1 MSKRDVM
8 FHPIISSIQRI
19 ALYETKARFY
29 LIGSNNTETR
39 FRVLKI
45 DRTDPKEL
53 ILVDDKVEYNK
64 QEIHQLLNMIGFG
77 NRSGRSTGLNKL
89 VSAFGIVGFIRFLEG
104 YYIILVTKRRK
115 IAAIGSHSIYKIEDT
130 ATIYIPNE
138 NNKPPHPDE
147 QRYLKMF
154 LAIDLSTNFYY
165 SYSYDITHTL
175 QMNMAPP
182 RQLAPALFPK
192 PITAAVYQSNLNGNM
207 EKQEKKCECNKKDDD
222 EDIFETWKRQ
232 VQQRAEKIGHLNQR
246 LDFGVRAVPE
256 WRFVWN
262 SHLLSAV
269 HSQLHPDW
277 ILYIVHGFIEQSNLN
292 IFGRPVYLT
301 LIARRSNRYAGTR
314 FLKRGAN
321 MHGDVANEVETE
333 QIVHDSMVSSFASGR
348 FSSFVQ
354 LRGSIPSYWS
364 QDVSKMVPKP
374 AISIDLSDP
383 FAEIPG
389 KHLNNLM
396 CRYGSPIM
404 FLNLVK
410 KREKKK
416 HESLLT
422 DVISNAIKYLNQFL
436 PPEFAI
442 QYYHLDMAR
451 MNKGADAKVL
461 DKLSA
466 IARTVVRRTGI
477 FVSSAACGGAV
488 GGAAGHQA
496 GRVQA
501 GLARV
506 NCVDCLDRTNTAQ
519 FAIGKCVLAYQLYA
533 LGLIGEP
540 VIEFDSDCARLLE
553 GLYEDHGDT
562 LALQY
567 GGSQLVHRIK
577 TYRKTAP
584 WSSHG
589 NDIMQT
595 LSRYYSNT
603 FSDAEKQNTMNLFLG
618 LFIPDPAK
626 PPIWDYQSDYYLHH
640 PESMV
645 YIPRKRSLTK
655 WWDDDVLRYLP
666 MPCNEMR
673 KLCCE
678 IIGIQGDSSSTI
690 EMVDP
695 YHDYNRPFEYT
706 VFTESFE
713 FKMCHTLRDLA
724 PTFSESFSPFVVRGR
739 AIGQSKGPTSKNPV
753 ISGRSSTTSNNSSD
767 SNTDSSTDDDLTSS
781 TPSSRLVTPS
791 PLTLVAKILEAK
803 QEEETPLFPAIKR
816 TNRVPLGEPSKRDMV
831 MYKRY
836 VNFEKR
842 SNPRYKSDIHIV
854 ITLNSAFTI
863 DSSVDV
869 IPPTVTK
876 ASKEIYHDYVQRTK
890 GHIPIS
896 TNSIALYKQYV
907 NFSL

>member
-1 MSKRDVM
+1 MSKHNLM

-29 LIGSNNTETR
+29 LIGSNNTQTR

-77 NRSGRSTGLNKL
+77 NRSGRNAGFNKL

-115 IAAIGSHSIYKIEDT
+115 IAVVGSHSIYKIEDT
-130 ATIYIPNE
+130 SMIYIPSDVS
-138 NNKPPHPDE
+138 KPQHPDE

-154 LAIDLSTNFYY
+154 LAVDLSTNFYY

-182 RQLAPALFPK
+182 RQLAPVLFPK
-192 PITAAVYQSNLNGNM
+192 PVTAAVYESLQSTGDTQ
-207 EKQEKKCECNKKDDD
+207 KQCICEMKEDD

-232 VQQRAEKIGHLNQR
+232 LQQRKEKTGQSAQKLDIGMR
-246 LDFGVRAVPE
+246 TVPE

-269 HSQLHPDW
+269 HSHLHPDW
-277 ILYIVHGFIEQSNLN
+277 ILYIVHGFVEQSNLN

-333 QIVHDSMVSSFASGR
+333 QIVHDSMVSSFKSGR

-354 LRGSIPSYWS
+354 MRGSIPSYWS

-396 CRYGSPIM
+396 RRYGSPIM
-404 FLNLVK
+404 FVNLVK

-416 HESLLT
+416 HESLLS

-436 PPEFAI
+436 PPEHAV
-442 QYYHLDMAR
+442 QYIHLDMAR
-451 MNKGADAKVL
+451 MNKGADAMVL
-461 DKLSA
+461 DKLTA
-466 IARTVVRRTGI
+466 IAKNVVRRTGM
-477 FVSSAACGGAV
+477 FLSTGACCDT

-496 GRVQA
+496 GRLQT

-519 FAIGKCVLAYQLYA
+519 FAIGKCVLAHQLHA
-533 LGLIGEP
+533 LGFIGEP
-540 VIEFDSDCARLLE
+540 VIEFDSDCVRLLE

-584 WSSHG
+584 WASHG

-603 FSDAEKQNTMNLFLG
+603 FSDAEKQNSMNLFLG
-618 LFIPDPAK
+618 LFVPDPLQ

-640 PESMV
+640 PEAMV
-645 YIPRKRSLTK
+645 YIPNYRSLTK
-655 WWDDDVLRYLP
+655 WWDDDVLRHLP
-666 MPCNEMR
+666 VARNEMR

-678 IIGIQGDSSSTI
+678 IIGVQREHSAAL
-690 EMVDP
+690 EMVDA
-695 YHDYNRPFEYT
+695 YSDQHRPFEYT
-706 VFTESFE
+706 VFAECFE

-724 PTFSESFSPFVVRGR
+724 PTFTENFSPFVVRGR
-739 AIGQSKGPTSKNPV
+739 ALGQNKGPTSKNPV

-767 SNTDSSTDDDLTSS
+767 SNSDSSTDDDLTNSF
-781 TPSSRLVTPS
+781 PSRQVTPS
-791 PLTLVAKILEAK
+791 PLTMVARLLASEV
-803 QEEETPLFPAIKR
+803 QDDTPPFPAIKR
-816 TNRVPLGEPSKRDMV
+816 ANRILLKEPSKRDMII
-831 MYKRY
+831 YKRY

-842 SNPRYKSDIHIV
+842 SNPKYKSDIHV
-854 ITLNSAFTI
+854 VMTVSSAFTI
-863 DSSVDV
+863 DSSVDM
-869 IPPTVTK
+869 IPPTVSR
-876 ASKEIYHDYVQRTK
+876 ASKQVYQDYVRRTT
-890 GHIPIS
+890 GHTTLSPS
-896 TNSIALYKQYV
+896 SLAAYKKYV
-907 NFSL
+907 NFALN

>member
-1 MSKRDVM
+1 MSKESVM

-29 LIGSNNTETR
+29 LIGSNNTQTR

-45 DRTDPKEL
+45 DRTDAREL

-77 NRSGRSTGLNKL
+77 NRGSRTSGFNKI

-115 IAAIGSHSIYKIEDT
+115 IAVIGYHSIYKIEDT
-130 ATIYIPNE
+130 ATIYIPSDGS
-138 NNKPPHPDE
+138 KPQNPDE

-154 LAIDLSTNFYY
+154 QAVDLSTNFYY

-182 RQLAPALFPK
+182 RQLAPVLFPK
-192 PITAAVYQSNLNGNM
+192 PVTAAVYQTKSTSDIENEELQCICQQM
-207 EKQEKKCECNKKDDD
+207 DDN
-222 EDIFETWKRQ
+222 EDIFETWKKQ
-232 VQQRAEKIGHLNQR
+232 LEKRPERPGLSSQK
-246 LDFGVRAVPE
+246 LDIGVRSVPE
-256 WRFVWN
+256 WRYVWN

-269 HSQLHPDW
+269 HSHLHPDW

-333 QIVHDSMVSSFASGR
+333 QIVHDSMVSSFKSGR
-348 FSSFVQ
+348 FSAFVQ
-354 LRGSIPSYWS
+354 MRGSIPSYWS

-396 CRYGSPIM
+396 RRYGSPIM
-404 FLNLVK
+404 FVNLVK

-436 PPEFAI
+436 SPEHAI
-442 QYYHLDMAR
+442 QYIHLDMAR

-461 DKLSA
+461 DKLTA
-466 IARTVVRRTGI
+466 IAGSVVRRTGL
-477 FVSSAACGGAV
+477 FLSCNASSESGSGGAD
-488 GGAAGHQA
+488 GHQT
-496 GRVQA
+496 GRLQT

-519 FAIGKCVLAYQLYA
+519 FAIGKCVLAHQLYA

-540 VIEFDSDCARLLE
+540 VIEFDSDCVRLLE

-584 WSSHG
+584 WASHG

-603 FSDAEKQNTMNLFLG
+603 FSDAEKQNSMNLFLG
-618 LFIPDPAK
+618 LFIPELQK
-626 PPIWDYQSDYYLHH
+626 PQIWEFPNDHYLHH
-640 PESMV
+640 PEAMV
-645 YIPRKRSLTK
+645 FIPRNKSLTK
-655 WWDDDVLRYLP
+655 WWDDDVVHHLP
-666 MPCNEMR
+666 VACNEMR

-678 IIGIQGDSSSTI
+678 IIGVQGDSSL
-690 EMVDP
+690 EMIDP

-706 VFTESFE
+706 VLSECFE
-713 FKMCHTLRDLA
+713 FKMFHTLRDLA
-724 PTFSESFSPFVVRGR
+724 PSLSENYSPFVVRGR
-739 AIGQSKGPTSKNPV
+739 VGQNKGPTSKNP
-753 ISGRSSTTSNNSSD
+753 IINGRSSTTSNNSSD
-767 SNTDSSTDDDLTSS
+767 SNSDSSSDDEVTST
-781 TPSSRLVTPS
+781 TPSRQVTPS
-791 PLTLVAKILEAK
+791 PLALLSKVLAEAD
-803 QEEETPLFPAIKR
+803 EPEETPMFPAIKR
-816 TNRVPLGEPSKRDMV
+816 SNRILLNEPGKRDML

-836 VNFEKR
+836 VNFERR
-842 SNPRYKSDIHIV
+842 SNPKYKSEIHV
-854 ITLNSAFTI
+854 IMTVSSAFTI

-869 IPPTVTK
+869 IPPTVSK
-876 ASKEIYHDYVQRTK
+876 ASKEVYQDYVKRSL
-890 GHIPIS
+890 GHITVPQAS
-896 TNSIALYKQYV
+896 LAEYKKYI

>member
-1 MSKRDVM
+1 MSKHNLM

-77 NRSGRSTGLNKL
+77 NRSGRNAGFNKL

-115 IAAIGSHSIYKIEDT
+115 IAVIGSHSIYKIEDT
-130 ATIYIPNE
+130 SIIYIPSDVS
-138 NNKPPHPDE
+138 KPQHPDE

-154 LAIDLSTNFYY
+154 QAVDLSTNFYY

-182 RQLAPALFPK
+182 RQLAPVLFPK
-192 PITAAVYQSNLNGNM
+192 PVTAAVYESLRSGDNTQ
-207 EKQEKKCECNKKDDD
+207 KQCICERNDDD
-222 EDIFETWKRQ
+222 EDIFETWKKQ
-232 VQQRAEKIGHLNQR
+232 LQQREEKTGQPSQKLDIGMR
-246 LDFGVRAVPE
+246 TVPE

-269 HSQLHPDW
+269 HSHLHPDW
-277 ILYIVHGFIEQSNLN
+277 ILYIVHGFIVQSNLN

-333 QIVHDSMVSSFASGR
+333 QIVHDSMLSSFKSGR
-348 FSSFVQ
+348 FSAFVQ
-354 LRGSIPSYWS
+354 MRGSIPSYWS

-396 CRYGSPIM
+396 RRYGSPIM
-404 FLNLVK
+404 FVNLVK

-416 HESLLT
+416 HESLLS

-436 PPEFAI
+436 PPEHAV
-442 QYYHLDMAR
+442 QYIHLDMAR
-451 MNKGADAKVL
+451 MNKGADGMVL
-461 DKLSA
+461 DKLTA
-466 IARTVVRRTGI
+466 IAGNVVRRTGM
-477 FVSSAACGGAV
+477 FLSQGACCETGGAP
-488 GGAAGHQA
+488 GHQA
-496 GRVQA
+496 GRLQT

-519 FAIGKCVLAYQLYA
+519 FAIGKCVLAHQLHA
-533 LGLIGEP
+533 LGFIGEP
-540 VIEFDSDCARLLE
+540 VIEFDSDCVRLLE

-584 WSSHG
+584 WASHG

-603 FSDAEKQNTMNLFLG
+603 FSDAEKQNSMNLFLG
-618 LFIPDPAK
+618 LFVPDPQQ
-626 PPIWDYQSDYYLHH
+626 PPIWDYPSDYYLHH
-640 PESMV
+640 PEAMV
-645 YIPRKRSLTK
+645 YIPNHRSLTK
-655 WWDDDVLRYLP
+655 WWDDDVVRYLP
-666 MPCNEMR
+666 VPCNEMR

-678 IIGIQGDSSSTI
+678 IIGVQRDHGRAL

-695 YHDYNRPFEYT
+695 YHDHHRPFEYT
-706 VFTESFE
+706 VFTDCFE
-713 FKMCHTLRDLA
+713 IKMCHTLRDLA
-724 PTFSESFSPFVVRGR
+724 PTLSGNFSPFVVRGR
-739 AIGQSKGPTSKNPV
+739 ALGQNKGPTSKNPV

-767 SNTDSSTDDDLTSS
+767 SNSDSSSDDDLASP
-781 TPSSRLVTPS
+781 TPSRQLTPS
-791 PLTLVAKILEAK
+791 PLAVAARLLATEPH
-803 QEEETPLFPAIKR
+803 EDDLPFPAIKR
-816 TNRVPLGEPSKRDMV
+816 ANRVLLNEPSKRDMII
-831 MYKRY
+831 YKRY

-842 SNPRYKSDIHIV
+842 SNPKYKSDIHV
-854 ITLNSAFTI
+854 VMTVNSAFTI

-869 IPPTVTK
+869 IPPTVPR
-876 ASKEIYHDYVQRTK
+876 AARDVYRAYVQRSEGRTTVT
-890 GHIPIS
+890 PD
-896 TNSIALYKQYV
+896 TVACYKKYV
-907 NFSL
+907 NFAL

>member
-1 MSKRDVM
+1 MSKRNIV

-29 LIGSNNTETR
+29 LIGSNNTQTR

-77 NRSGRSTGLNKL
+77 NRSSRSPGFNKL
-89 VSAFGIVGFIRFLEG
+89 VSAFGIV
-104 YYIILVTKRRK
+104 
-115 IAAIGSHSIYKIEDT
+115 
-130 ATIYIPNE
+130 
-138 NNKPPHPDE
+138 
-147 QRYLKMF
+147 
-154 LAIDLSTNFYY
+154 
-165 SYSYDITHTL
+165 
-175 QMNMAPP
+175 
-182 RQLAPALFPK
+182 
-192 PITAAVYQSNLNGNM
+192 AAVYHSNLNSENSEEGTCICQNTDD
-207 EKQEKKCECNKKDDD
+207 DDD
-222 EDIFETWKRQ
+222 EDIFETWKQ
-232 VQQRAEKIGHLNQR
+232 QLQQRQEKTGEQSPKLE
-246 LDFGVRAVPE
+246 FGIRTVPE

-269 HSQLHPDW
+269 HSYLHPDW

-292 IFGRPVYLT
+292 IFGRPIYLT

-321 MHGDVANEVETE
+321 LHGDVANEVETE
-333 QIVHDSMVSSFASGR
+333 QIVHDSMLSSFAAGR

-354 LRGSIPSYWS
+354 MRGSIPSYWS
-364 QDVSKMVPKP
+364 QDISKMVPKP
-374 AISIDLSDP
+374 AISIDLGDP
-383 FAEIPG
+383 YAEIPA
-389 KHLNNLM
+389 KHFNNLM
-396 CRYGSPIM
+396 RRYGSPIM
-404 FLNLVK
+404 ILNLVK

-422 DVISNAIKYLNQFL
+422 DAISNAVKYLNQFL
-436 PPEFAI
+436 SPEHAI
-442 QYYHLDMAR
+442 QYFHLDMAR

-477 FVSSAACGGAV
+477 FLSSKGYDEEAGV
-488 GGAAGHQA
+488 PGHQG
-496 GRVQA
+496 GRLQT
-501 GLARV
+501 GLVRV

-519 FAIGKCVLAYQLYA
+519 FAIGKCVLAHQLYA

-540 VIEFDSDCARLLE
+540 VIEFDSDCVRLLE

-618 LFIPDPAK
+618 LFVPDAGRPAL
-626 PPIWDYQSDYYLHH
+626 WDYPTDYYLHH
-640 PESMV
+640 PEAMV
-645 YIPRKRSLTK
+645 YIPNRRSLTK
-655 WWDDDVLRYLP
+655 WWDDEVVKHLP
-666 MPCNEMR
+666 LPCNEMR

-678 IIGIQGDSSSTI
+678 IIGTQGDGAL
-690 EMVDP
+690 EMLDP
-695 YHDYNRPFEYT
+695 YQEYNRPFEYT
-706 VFTESFE
+706 VFTDCFE
-713 FKMCHTLRDLA
+713 FKMFHTLRDLA

-739 AIGQSKGPTSKNPV
+739 SVGQGKGPASKNPV

-767 SNTDSSTDDDLTSS
+767 SNSDSSSDDDLTSS
-781 TPSSRLVTPS
+781 APSSRLLVPS
-791 PLTLVAKILEAK
+791 PLALVAKALSK
-803 QEEETPLFPAIKR
+803 EETEEPAMFPAIKR
-816 TNRVPLGEPSKRDMV
+816 HNRILLKEPSKRDMIV
-831 MYKRY
+831 YKRY
-836 VNFEKR
+836 VNFERR
-842 SNPRYKSDIHIV
+842 SNPHYDPDIHIV
-854 ITLNSAFTI
+854 MTVSSAFTI
-863 DSSVDV
+863 DSTVDV
-869 IPPTVTK
+869 IPPTVTR
-876 ASKEIYHDYVQRTK
+876 ASKEIYHNYVQR
-890 GHIPIS
+890 
-896 TNSIALYKQYV
+896 NSGRVTVPAASLALYKKYV
-907 NFSL
+907 NFSTK

>member
-1 MSKRDVM
+1 MSQDKVL

-19 ALYETKARFY
+19 ALYETKTRFY

-45 DRTDPKEL
+45 DRTDSKEL

-77 NRSGRSTGLNKL
+77 NRSGRSSGFNKL
-89 VSAFGIVGFIRFLEG
+89 VSAFGIVGFVKFLEG
-104 YYIILVTKRRK
+104 YYIILVTKRTK
-115 IAAIGSHSIYKIEDT
+115 IAVIGSHSIYKIEDT
-130 ATIYIPNE
+130 AMIYIPKE
-138 NNKPPHPDE
+138 NNKPQHPDE
-147 QRYLKMF
+147 QRYVKMF

-165 SYSYDITHTL
+165 SYSYDVTHTL

-182 RQLAPALFPK
+182 RKLAPALFPK
-192 PITAAVYQSNLNGNM
+192 PVTAAILKSSDYD
-207 EKQEKKCECNKKDDD
+207 ECICQNDDD
-222 EDIFETWKRQ
+222 DNEDIFEIWKKQ
-232 VQQRAEKIGHLNQR
+232 IEQRRSNPNYQSSKLE
-246 LDFGVRAVPE
+246 FGIRTVPE

-277 ILYIVHGFIEQSNLN
+277 ILYIIHGFIEQSNLN

-321 MHGDVANEVETE
+321 VQGDVANEVETE
-333 QIVHDSMVSSFASGR
+333 QIVHDATLSSFTNGR

-354 LRGSIPSYWS
+354 LRGSIPSFWS
-364 QDVSKMVPKP
+364 QDISKMVPKP
-374 AISIDLSDP
+374 AIMIDRADP
-383 FAEIPG
+383 YAEIPA
-389 KHLNNLM
+389 KHFNNLM
-396 CRYGSPIM
+396 RRYGSPIM
-404 FLNLVK
+404 ILNLVK

-422 DVISNAIKYLNQFL
+422 DIISNAVKYLNQFL
-436 PPEFAI
+436 PPQHAI
-442 QYYHLDMAR
+442 QYFHLDMAR

-466 IARTVVRRTGI
+466 IAQTVVRRTGI
-477 FVSSAACGGAV
+477 FLSCKSAGERMGAP
-488 GGAAGHQA
+488 GHQ
-496 GRVQA
+496 GGWTQTGVV
-501 GLARV
+501 RV

-519 FAIGKCVLAYQLYA
+519 FAIGKCVLAHQLYA
-533 LGLIGEP
+533 LGLIGAP
-540 VIEFDSDCARLLE
+540 VVEFESDCARLLE

-618 LFIPDPAK
+618 LFVPTPGRPALWEY
-626 PPIWDYQSDYYLHH
+626 PTDYYLHH
-640 PESMV
+640 PETVV
-645 YIPRKRSLTK
+645 YIPNRRSLTK
-655 WWDDDVLRYLP
+655 WWDGDVSRHLP
-666 MPCNEMR
+666 RPTNEMR

-678 IIGIQGDSSSTI
+678 IIGMADGARD
-690 EMVDP
+690 MLDP
-695 YHDYNRPFEYT
+695 YHEYHRPFEYT
-706 VFTESFE
+706 VLFESFE
-713 FKMCHTLRDLA
+713 MKMCNSLRDLA
-724 PTFSESFSPFVVRGR
+724 PAGASASPFVVRGAR
-739 AIGQSKGPTSKNPV
+739 GRPASANPV
-753 ISGRSSTTSNNSSD
+753 ISGRSSTISNNSSD
-767 SNTDSSTDDDLTSS
+767 SSSDSSSDDDLTTSA
-781 TPSSRLVTPS
+781 PSARPPS
-791 PLTLVAKILEAK
+791 P
-803 QEEETPLFPAIKR
+803 PLPEPELAFPAIKR
-816 TNRVPLGEPSKRDMV
+816 HNQVEVSEPGKRDMLI
-831 MYKRY
+831 YKRY
-836 VNFEKR
+836 VNFERR
-842 SNPRYKSDIHIV
+842 SNPHYKPDLHIV
-854 ITLNSAFTI
+854 MTVSSAFTI

-876 ASKEIYHDYVQRTK
+876 TSKEIYQNYVQKKTGK
-890 GHIPIS
+890 ITVPTTS
-896 TNSIALYKQYV
+896 LALYNKYV
-907 NFSL
+907 NMQCK

>member
-1 MSKRDVM
+1 MSKQSVM

-29 LIGSNNTETR
+29 LIGSNNTQTR

-77 NRSGRSTGLNKL
+77 NRMGRNSGLNKL

-104 YYIILVTKRRK
+104 FYIILVTKRRK

-130 ATIYIPNE
+130 ATIYIPSE
-138 NNKPPHPDE
+138 INKPPYPDE

-182 RQLAPALFPK
+182 RKLAPALFPK
-192 PITAAVYQSNLNGNM
+192 PVTAAVYHSNLNLKDGHNVC
-207 EKQEKKCECNKKDDD
+207 KCQEENDD
-222 EDIFETWKRQ
+222 EDIYETWKRQ
-232 VQQRAEKIGHLNQR
+232 LQERQQKTGSKCQR
-246 LDFGVRAVPE
+246 LDFGVRTVPE

-262 SHLLSAV
+262 SHLLSPV
-269 HSQLHPDW
+269 HSHLHPDW

-333 QIVHDSMVSSFASGR
+333 QIVHDSMVSSFAAGR

-354 LRGSIPSYWS
+354 IRGSIPSYWS

-383 FAEIPG
+383 YAEIPG

-396 CRYGSPIM
+396 QRYGAPIM

-410 KREKKK
+410 KREKKR

-422 DVISNAIKYLNQFL
+422 DVISSSIKYLNQFL
-436 PPEFAI
+436 PPEHAV

-461 DKLSA
+461 DKLTN
-466 IARTVVRRTGI
+466 IARAVIRKTGI
-477 FVSSAACGGAV
+477 FLNSSCYGVENGV
-488 GGAAGHQA
+488 RGHQD
-496 GRVQA
+496 GHLQTGIV
-501 GLARV
+501 RV

-519 FAIGKCVLAYQLYA
+519 FAIGKCVLAYQLYY

-540 VIEFDSDCARLLE
+540 EIEFDSDCARLLE

-603 FSDAEKQNTMNLFLG
+603 FSDSEKQNTMNLFLG
-618 LFIPDPAK
+618 LFIPDPCRS
-626 PPIWDYQSDYYLHH
+626 PIWEYPSDYYLHH
-640 PESMV
+640 PEAIV
-645 YIPRKRSLTK
+645 YIPRNRSLTK
-655 WWDDDVLRYLP
+655 WWDTEVLRYLP
-666 MPCNEMR
+666 LPTNEIR

-678 IIGIQGDSSSTI
+678 IIGIQGEGSNTI

-706 VFTESFE
+706 IFSECFE

-724 PTFSESFSPFVVRGR
+724 PTFSENFSPFVVRGR
-739 AIGQSKGPTSKNPV
+739 VSGQSKGPASKNPV
-753 ISGRSSTTSNNSSD
+753 ISGRSSTISNNSSD
-767 SNTDSSTDDDLTSS
+767 SNSDSSTDEDLTNS
-781 TPSSRLVTPS
+781 TPNSRMAHSS
-791 PLTLVAKILEAK
+791 PLNTVIKILESK
-803 QEEETPLFPAIKR
+803 EEPEKISFPAIKHE
-816 TNRVPLGEPSKRDMV
+816 NRIILNEPGKRDMLI
-831 MYKRY
+831 YKRY
-836 VNFEKR
+836 MNFERR
-842 SNPRYKSDIHIV
+842 SNPRYESDIHV
-854 ITLNSAFTI
+854 VLTVNSAFTI

-869 IPPTVTK
+869 IPPTVSKT
-876 ASKEIYHDYVQRTK
+876 SKELYHNYVQRRS
-890 GHIPIS
+890 GCLSVNPVS
-896 TNSIALYKQYV
+896 NSIYKKYV

>member
-1 MSKRDVM
+1 MSKTNVV

-29 LIGSNNTETR
+29 LIGSNNTQTR

-45 DRTDPKEL
+45 DRTDPRKL
-53 ILVDDKVEYNK
+53 DLVDDKVEYNK
-64 QEIHQLLNMIGFG
+64 QEIHQLLSMIGFG
-77 NRSGRSTGLNKL
+77 NRGSRSVGFNKL

-115 IAAIGSHSIYKIEDT
+115 IAVIGPHSIYKIEDT
-130 ATIYIPNE
+130 AMIYIPNDTS
-138 NNKPPHPDE
+138 KPQHADE
-147 QRYLKMF
+147 QRYVKMF

-165 SYSYDITHTL
+165 SYSYDVTHTL
-175 QMNMAPP
+175 QMNIAPP
-182 RQLAPALFPK
+182 RKLAPALFPE
-192 PITAAVYQSNLNGNM
+192 PVTAAVYQSNIRSKSNK
-207 EKQEKKCECNKKDDD
+207 ECKCNVKEDD
-222 EDIFETWKRQ
+222 EDIFETWKDQ
-232 VQQRAEKIGHLNQR
+232 LQQREAKIGQTSSKLE
-246 LDFGVRAVPE
+246 FGVRTVPE

-262 SHLLSAV
+262 SHLLSVV

-277 ILYIVHGFIEQSNLN
+277 ILYIIHGFIEQSNLN
-292 IFGRPVYLT
+292 IFGRPIYLT

-333 QIVHDSMVSSFASGR
+333 QIVHDSMISSFSKGR

-354 LRGSIPSYWS
+354 MRGSIPCFWS

-374 AISIDLSDP
+374 AISIDRSDP
-383 FAEIPG
+383 YAQIPA
-389 KHLNNLM
+389 KHFNNLM
-396 CRYGSPIM
+396 QRYGSPIM
-404 FLNLVK
+404 ILNLVK
-410 KREKKK
+410 KHEKRK

-422 DVISNAIKYLNQFL
+422 QVISSAVKYLNQFL
-436 PPEFAI
+436 PPEHAI
-442 QYYHLDMAR
+442 QYFHLDMAR
-451 MNKGADAKVL
+451 INKGADAKVL

-477 FVSSAACGGAV
+477 FLSRSGYSEELGVE
-488 GGAAGHQA
+488 GHQG
-496 GRVQA
+496 GRLQT
-501 GLARV
+501 GLVRV

-519 FAIGKCVLAYQLYA
+519 FAIGKCVLAQQLHA
-533 LGLIGEP
+533 LGLIAEP

-618 LFIPDPAK
+618 LFLPDPNRAA
-626 PPIWDYQSDYYLHH
+626 IWEYPTDYYLHH
-640 PESMV
+640 PETMV
-645 YIPRKRSLTK
+645 YIPNNRSLTK
-655 WWDDDVLRYLP
+655 WWDDDVIRYLP
-666 MPCNEMR
+666 RPSNEMR

-678 IIGIQGDSSSTI
+678 IIGMQGDTALEI
-690 EMVDP
+690 VDP
-695 YHDYNRPFEYT
+695 YQEYNRPFEYT
-706 VFTESFE
+706 VFMECFE
-713 FKMCHTLRDLA
+713 FKMLHTLRDLT
-724 PTFSESFSPFVVRGR
+724 PSFTDNISPFVVRGR
-739 AIGQSKGPTSKNPV
+739 APGHVVKGPSSKNPV
-753 ISGRSSTTSNNSSD
+753 ISGRSSTASNNSSD
-767 SNTDSSTDDDLTSS
+767 SNGDSSSDDDLTSS
-781 TPSSRLVTPS
+781 TMSARIPPSSVP
-791 PLTLVAKILEAK
+791 PVKF
-803 QEEETPLFPAIKR
+803 EELY
-816 TNRVPLGEPSKRDMV
+816 EPHFTFVKKTTKPFVNEPTKRDML

-842 SNPRYKSDIHIV
+842 SNPRFKPDIPIV
-854 ITLNSAFTI
+854 LTCSSAFTI
-863 DSSVDV
+863 DSSVDM
-869 IPPTVTK
+869 IPPTITK
-876 ASKEIYHDYVQRTK
+876 TSKEIYQEYVNRGTGK
-890 GHIPIS
+890 LTVPHE
-896 TNSIALYKQYV
+896 SIQMYKNYV

>member
-1 MSKRDVM
+1 MSKRSVM

-29 LIGSNNTETR
+29 LIGSNNTQTR

-45 DRTDPKEL
+45 DRTEPREL

-77 NRSGRSTGLNKL
+77 NRTGRMGGFNKL

-115 IAAIGSHSIYKIEDT
+115 IAMIGAHSIYKIEDT
-130 ATIYIPNE
+130 ATIYIPSE
-138 NNKPPHPDE
+138 NTKPQHPDE

-154 LAIDLSTNFYY
+154 QAIDLSTNFYY
-165 SYSYDITHTL
+165 SYSYDVTHTL

-182 RQLAPALFPK
+182 RQLAPVLFPK
-192 PITAAVYQSNLNGNM
+192 PDTAVVYGSQSS
-207 EKQEKKCECNKKDDD
+207 ESEEVKCTCNVDNDD
-222 EDIFETWKRQ
+222 EDIFETWKSQ
-232 VQQRAEKIGHLNQR
+232 IQQRQEKTGCTNATLQ
-246 LDFGVRAVPE
+246 FGVRAVPE

-269 HSQLHPDW
+269 HNHLHPDW
-277 ILYIVHGFIEQSNLN
+277 ILYIIHGFIEQSNLN
-292 IFGRPVYLT
+292 IFGRPIYLT

-333 QIVHDSMVSSFASGR
+333 QIVHDSMVSSFTAGS

-354 LRGSIPSYWS
+354 MRGSIPSYWS

-374 AISIDLSDP
+374 AISIDLGDP
-383 FAEIPG
+383 YAEIPG
-389 KHLNNLM
+389 KHLNNLLR
-396 CRYGSPIM
+396 RYGSPIM

-410 KREKKK
+410 KREKRR

-436 PPEFAI
+436 PPEHAI
-442 QYYHLDMAR
+442 QYIHIDMAR

-461 DKLSA
+461 DKLSTIAHAA
-466 IARTVVRRTGI
+466 IRRTGF
-477 FVSSAACGGAV
+477 FVSRAGAGAGAGGA
-488 GGAAGHQA
+488 GGAAGHQG
-496 GRVQA
+496 GRLQG
-501 GLARV
+501 GLLRV

-519 FAIGKCVLAYQLYA
+519 FAVGKCVLAHQLHA
-533 LGLIGEP
+533 LGLISEP
-540 VIEFDSDCARLLE
+540 VIEFDSDCVRLLE

-603 FSDAEKQNTMNLFLG
+603 FSDAEKQSTINLFLG
-618 LFIPDPAK
+618 LFVPDAALAER
-626 PPIWDYQSDYYLHH
+626 SDRALHH
-640 PESMV
+640 PEAAV
-645 YIPRKRSLTK
+645 YIPRKTSLTK
-655 WWDDDVLRYLP
+655 WWDDEVLRYLP
-666 MPCNEMR
+666 VPCNEMR

-678 IIGIQGDSSSTI
+678 IIGMQGDSARAL
-690 EMVDP
+690 EMLDT
-695 YHDYNRPFEYT
+695 YHDYYRPFEYT
-706 VFTESFE
+706 VFSECFE
-713 FKMCHTLRDLA
+713 FKMCHTRELA
-724 PTFSESFSPFVVRGR
+724 PPLSGASPFVVRGR
-739 AIGQSKGPTSKNPV
+739 TRAPRPALAGAATAAYCDSESD
-753 ISGRSSTTSNNSSD
+753 SSSSTEE
-767 SNTDSSTDDDLTSS
+767 DLSL
-781 TPSSRLVTPS
+781 SSRAEPRAPVTHPH
-791 PLTLVAKILEAK
+791 PPRADTDTHNTLMLAD
-803 QEEETPLFPAIKR
+803 PP
-816 TNRVPLGEPSKRDMV
+816 KRDMTI
-831 MYKRY
+831 YKRY
-836 VNFEKR
+836 VNFERR
-842 SNPRYKSDIHIV
+842 SNPKYESDIHV
-854 ITLNSAFTI
+854 VLTVSSAFTI

-869 IPPTVTK
+869 IPPTVNK
-876 ASKEIYHDYVQRTK
+876 VAKEIYQDYVKRGQGYVATPTDSL
-890 GHIPIS
+890 H
-896 TNSIALYKQYV
+896 LYAKYC
-907 NFSL
+907 NLAF

>member
-1 MSKRDVM
+1 MSKESLM

-45 DRTDPKEL
+45 DRTDPRDL
-53 ILVDDKVEYNK
+53 TLVDDKVEYNK

-77 NRSGRSTGLNKL
+77 NRTGRSAGLNKL

-147 QRYLKMF
+147 HRYLKMF

-192 PITAAVYQSNLNGNM
+192 PITAAVYQSNLNTDKAG
-207 EKQEKKCECNKKDDD
+207 EVGCECRKKEDD
-222 EDIFETWKRQ
+222 EDIFETWKKQIRQ
-232 VQQRAEKIGHLNQR
+232 RQEKTGGKSPKLE
-246 LDFGVRAVPE
+246 FGVRSVPE

-262 SHLLSAV
+262 SHLLSPV
-269 HSQLHPDW
+269 HSHLHPDW

-292 IFGRPVYLT
+292 IFGRAVYLT

-333 QIVHDSMVSSFASGR
+333 QIVHDSMVSSFAAGR

-354 LRGSIPSYWS
+354 MRGSIPSYWS
-364 QDVSKMVPKP
+364 QDISKMVPKP
-374 AISIDLSDP
+374 AISIDLGDP

-396 CRYGSPIM
+396 RRYGSPIM

-422 DVISNAIKYLNQFL
+422 DVISNSIKYLNQFL
-436 PPEFAI
+436 PPEHAI

-451 MNKGADAKVL
+451 VNKGSEAKVL

-466 IARTVVRRTGI
+466 IARTVVRKTGI
-477 FVSSAACGGAV
+477 FLSLNGYGEEIGVE
-488 GGAAGHQA
+488 GHQS
-496 GRVQA
+496 GRLQT
-501 GLARV
+501 GLVRV

-533 LGLIGEP
+533 LGLIGTP

-553 GLYEDHGDT
+553 ALYEDHGDT

-618 LFIPDPAK
+618 LFIPDPTK
-626 PPIWDYQSDYYLHH
+626 HPIWEFPTDHYLHH
-640 PESMV
+640 PEASV
-645 YIPRKRSLTK
+645 YIPRTRSLTK
-655 WWDDDVLRYLP
+655 WWDDDVVRHLP
-666 MPCNEMR
+666 LPCNEMR

-678 IIGIQGDSSSTI
+678 IIGIQGDGNSTV
-690 EMVDP
+690 EMVDA

-706 VFTESFE
+706 VFMESFE
-713 FKMCHTLRDLA
+713 FKMIHTLRDLA
-724 PTFSESFSPFVVRGR
+724 PTFTESFSPFVVRGR

-753 ISGRSSTTSNNSSD
+753 ISGRSSTVSNNSSD
-767 SNTDSSTDDDLTSS
+767 SNSDSSTDDDLTSS
-781 TPSSRLVTPS
+781 TPSSRLTVTS
-791 PLTLVAKILEAK
+791 PLDAVAKLLETK
-803 QEEETPLFPAIKR
+803 ELEETPMFPAVKR
-816 TNRVPLGEPSKRDMV
+816 INRIPLKEPSKRDM
-831 MYKRY
+831 MM
-836 VNFEKR
+836 
-842 SNPRYKSDIHIV
+842 
-854 ITLNSAFTI
+854 
-863 DSSVDV
+863 
-869 IPPTVTK
+869 
-876 ASKEIYHDYVQRTK
+876 
-890 GHIPIS
+890 
-896 TNSIALYKQYV
+896 
-907 NFSL
+907 

>member
-1 MSKRDVM
+1 MSKRSVI

-29 LIGSNNTETR
+29 LIGSNNTQTR

-45 DRTDPKEL
+45 DRTEPREL

-77 NRSGRSTGLNKL
+77 NRSGRTGGFNKL

-115 IAAIGSHSIYKIEDT
+115 IAMIGSHSIYKIEDT
-130 ATIYIPNE
+130 ATIYIPSE
-138 NNKPPHPDE
+138 NTKPQHPDE

-154 LAIDLSTNFYY
+154 QAIDLSTNFYY

-175 QMNMAPP
+175 QMNIAPP
-182 RQLAPALFPK
+182 RQLAPVLFPK
-192 PITAAVYQSNLNGNM
+192 PDTAVVYGSNSSQSEE
-207 EKQEKKCECNKKDDD
+207 EKCTCSSSIDDE
-222 EDIFETWKRQ
+222 EDIFETWKSQ
-232 VQQRAEKIGHLNQR
+232 IQQRQEKSGEHSTLQ
-246 LDFGVRAVPE
+246 FGVRTVPE

-262 SHLLSAV
+262 SHLLSTV
-269 HSQLHPDW
+269 HSHLHPDW
-277 ILYIVHGFIEQSNLN
+277 ILYIIHGFVEQSNLN
-292 IFGRPVYLT
+292 IFGRPIYLT

-333 QIVHDSMVSSFASGR
+333 QIVHDSMVSSFTAGR

-354 LRGSIPSYWS
+354 MRGSIPSYWS

-389 KHLNNLM
+389 KHLNNLLR
-396 CRYGSPIM
+396 RYGSPIM

-410 KREKKK
+410 KREKRK

-422 DVISNAIKYLNQFL
+422 DVISNSIKYLNQFL
-436 PPEFAI
+436 PPEHVI
-442 QYYHLDMAR
+442 QYIHIDMAR

-461 DKLSA
+461 DKLST
-466 IARTVVRRTGI
+466 IAHTSVQRTG
-477 FVSSAACGGAV
+477 FFLSCAGYDDV
-488 GGAAGHQA
+488 GSGPGHQTGHRAGHQA
-496 GRVQA
+496 GRLQT
-501 GLARV
+501 GLVRV

-519 FAIGKCVLAYQLYA
+519 FAIGKCVLAHQLHA
-533 LGLIGEP
+533 LGLIEEP
-540 VIEFDSDCARLLE
+540 LVEFESDCVRLLE

-618 LFIPDPAK
+618 LFVPDPGK
-626 PPIWDYQSDYYLHH
+626 PAIWDYPSDYYLHH
-640 PESMV
+640 PEAFV
-645 YIPRKRSLTK
+645 YIPRKNSLTK
-655 WWDDDVLRYLP
+655 WWDDEVLRYLP
-666 MPCNEMR
+666 VPCNEMR

-678 IIGIQGDSSSTI
+678 VIGMQGDSSRAL
-690 EMVDP
+690 EMVDT
-695 YHDYNRPFEYT
+695 YHDYHRPFEYT
-706 VFTESFE
+706 VFAECFE
-713 FKMCHTLRDLA
+713 FKMCHTRELA
-724 PTFSESFSPFVVRGR
+724 PVFSQSCSPFMVRAR
-739 AIGQSKGPTSKNPV
+739 APATRAPAAAS
-753 ISGRSSTTSNNSSD
+753 NSSD
-767 SNTDSSTDDDLTSS
+767 SNSDSSSDEDLTSMS
-781 TPSSRLVTPS
+781 GRAGPPS
-791 PLTLVAKILEAK
+791 PLSYATQVLNN
-803 QEEETPLFPAIKR
+803 EETWEEPLFPAIR
-816 TNRVPLGEPSKRDMV
+816 RQNRVLLAHPTKRDMTV
-831 MYKRY
+831 YRRY
-836 VNFEKR
+836 VNFERR
-842 SNPRYKSDIHIV
+842 SNPKYNSDIHV
-854 ITLNSAFTI
+854 VLTVSSAFSI
-863 DSSVDV
+863 DSSVHV
-869 IPPTVTK
+869 IPPTV
-876 ASKEIYHDYVQRTK
+876 SKRAREVYRDYVRRGQGYVAT
-890 GHIPIS
+890 PPS
-896 TNSIALYKQYV
+896 SIHLYNKYV
-907 NFSL
+907 ELSF

>member
-1 MSKRDVM
+1 MSKQNLL

-29 LIGSNNTETR
+29 LIGSNNTQTR

-45 DRTDPKEL
+45 DRTDSKEL

-77 NRSGRSTGLNKL
+77 NRSGRSPGFNKL

-115 IAAIGSHSIYKIEDT
+115 IAVIGSHSIYKIEDT
-130 ATIYIPNE
+130 AMIYIPNDTS
-138 NNKPPHPDE
+138 KPLHPDE
-147 QRYLKMF
+147 QRYVKMF

-165 SYSYDITHTL
+165 SYSYDVTHTL

-182 RQLAPALFPK
+182 RKLAPALFPK
-192 PITAAVYQSNLNGNM
+192 PVTAAVYHSNLNSDK
-207 EKQEKKCECNKKDDD
+207 EDCICNKQDD
-222 EDIFETWKRQ
+222 EDIFETWKTQLQERHDKTGEQ
-232 VQQRAEKIGHLNQR
+232 GPKLE
-246 LDFGVRAVPE
+246 FGVRSVPE

-262 SHLLSAV
+262 SHLLSVV

-277 ILYIVHGFIEQSNLN
+277 ILYIIHGFIEQSNLN
-292 IFGRPVYLT
+292 IFGRPIYLT

-333 QIVHDSMVSSFASGR
+333 QIVHDAMISSFSAGR
-348 FSSFVQ
+348 FSAFVQ
-354 LRGSIPSYWS
+354 MRGSIPSFWS
-364 QDVSKMVPKP
+364 QDISKMVPKP
-374 AISIDLSDP
+374 AIMIDRSDP
-383 FAEIPG
+383 FAEIPA
-389 KHLNNLM
+389 KHFNNLM
-396 CRYGSPIM
+396 KRYGSPIM
-404 FLNLVK
+404 ILNLVK
-410 KREKKK
+410 KREKRK

-422 DVISNAIKYLNQFL
+422 EVISNAVKYLNQFL
-436 PPEFAI
+436 PPENAI
-442 QYYHLDMAR
+442 QYFHLDMAR

-477 FVSSAACGGAV
+477 FLSDKGYGEAM
-488 GGAAGHQA
+488 GAAGHQG
-496 GRVQA
+496 GRLQT

-519 FAIGKCVLAYQLYA
+519 FAIGKCVLAHQLYA
-533 LGLIGEP
+533 LGLIEQP
-540 VIEFDSDCARLLE
+540 VIEFDSVCVRLLE

-618 LFIPDPAK
+618 LFVPDPGRPA
-626 PPIWDYQSDYYLHH
+626 IWEYPTDYYLHH
-640 PESMV
+640 PETMV
-645 YIPRKRSLTK
+645 YIPNTRSLTK
-655 WWDDDVLRYLP
+655 WWDDEVLKFLP
-666 MPCNEMR
+666 RPTNEMK

-678 IIGIQGDSSSTI
+678 IIGMQGDSSAL
-690 EMVDP
+690 EMIDP
-695 YHDYNRPFEYT
+695 YHEYNRPFEYT
-706 VFTESFE
+706 VFMECFE
-713 FKMCHTLRDLA
+713 FKMFHTLRDLA
-724 PTFSESFSPFVVRGR
+724 PSFPDSLSPFVVRGR
-739 AIGQSKGPTSKNPV
+739 PGVAKGPNSKNPV
-753 ISGRSSTTSNNSSD
+753 ISGRCSTTSNNSSD
-767 SNTDSSTDDDLTSS
+767 SNSDSTSDDDLTSW
-781 TPSSRLVTPS
+781 TASSRQPAVS
-791 PLTLVAKILEAK
+791 PLTLVARLLEA
-803 QEEETPLFPAIKR
+803 EELDEAPSFPAIKR
-816 TNRVPLGEPSKRDMV
+816 YNSIKVDEPSKRDMLL
-831 MYKRY
+831 YRRY
-836 VNFEKR
+836 VNFERR
-842 SNPRYKSDIHIV
+842 SNPAYKPDIHIV
-854 ITLNSAFTI
+854 MTVSSAFTI

-869 IPPTVTK
+869 IPPTVSK
-876 ASKEIYHDYVQRTK
+876 ASKEIYHEYVQRKT
-890 GHIPIS
+890 GNVTVPPES
-896 TNSIALYKQYV
+896 VALYNAYV

>member
-1 MSKRDVM
+1 MSQQNLL

-19 ALYETKARFY
+19 ALYETKTRFY
-29 LIGSNNTETR
+29 LIGSNNTQTR

-45 DRTDPKEL
+45 DRTVSKEL
-53 ILVDDKVEYNK
+53 VLVDDKVEYNK
-64 QEIHQLLNMIGFG
+64 QEIHHLLNMIGFG
-77 NRSGRSTGLNKL
+77 NRSGRSSGFNKL

-104 YYIILVTKRRK
+104 YYIILVTKRGK
-115 IAAIGSHSIYKIEDT
+115 IAVIGSHSIYKIEDT
-130 ATIYIPNE
+130 AMIYIPNDSSR
-138 NNKPPHPDE
+138 PLHPDE
-147 QRYLKMF
+147 QRYVKMF

-165 SYSYDITHTL
+165 SYSYDVTHTL

-182 RQLAPALFPK
+182 RKLAPALFPK
-192 PITAAVYQSNLNGNM
+192 PVTAAVYQSNLNSNK
-207 EKQEKKCECNKKDDD
+207 ECTCNKKKDD
-222 EDIFETWKRQ
+222 EDIFETWKAQLEERQ
-232 VQQRAEKIGHLNQR
+232 NKPGQKKKLE
-246 LDFGVRAVPE
+246 FGVRTVPE

-262 SHLLSAV
+262 SHLLSVV

-292 IFGRPVYLT
+292 IFGRPIYLT

-333 QIVHDSMVSSFASGR
+333 QIVYDAMIRSKSRPSII

-354 LRGSIPSYWS
+354 MRGSIPSFWS
-364 QDVSKMVPKP
+364 QDISKMVPKP
-374 AISIDLSDP
+374 AIMIDRSDP
-383 FAEIPG
+383 YAEIPA
-389 KHLNNLM
+389 KHINNLM
-396 CRYGSPIM
+396 QRYGSPIM
-404 FLNLVK
+404 ILNLVK

-422 DVISNAIKYLNQFL
+422 DVISNAVKYLNQFL
-436 PPEFAI
+436 PPDKLI
-442 QYYHLDMAR
+442 QYFHLDMAR

-477 FVSSAACGGAV
+477 FLSCKSYGEEMGVE
-488 GGAAGHQA
+488 GHQK
-496 GRVQA
+496 GRLQT
-501 GLARV
+501 GLVRV

-519 FAIGKCVLAYQLYA
+519 FAIGKCVLAHQLHA
-533 LGLIGEP
+533 LGLIQEP
-540 VIEFDSDCARLLE
+540 VIEFDSDCVRLLE

-618 LFIPDPAK
+618 LFLPEPNKPA
-626 PPIWDYQSDYYLHH
+626 IWEYPTDYYLHH
-640 PESMV
+640 PETVV
-645 YIPRKRSLTK
+645 YIPNRRSLTK
-655 WWDDDVLRYLP
+655 WWDDEVLHYLP
-666 MPCNEMR
+666 RPTNEMR

-678 IIGIQGDSSSTI
+678 IIGLQGDAL

-695 YHDYNRPFEYT
+695 YHEYTRPFEYT
-706 VFTESFE
+706 VFEGCFE
-713 FKMCHTLRDLA
+713 FKMYHTLRDLA
-724 PTFSESFSPFVVRGR
+724 PGGSESLSPFVVRGR
-739 AIGQSKGPTSKNPV
+739 GVKGPSSKNPV

-767 SNTDSSTDDDLTSS
+767 SNSDSTSDDDLTWS
-781 TPSSRLVTPS
+781 PSSRQTVTS
-791 PLTLVAKILEAK
+791 PVTRIVKLLEAGDVD
-803 QEEETPLFPAIKR
+803 EEPPLFPAIKR
-816 TNRVPLGEPSKRDMV
+816 HTRVQVNEPCKRDM
-831 MYKRY
+831 MLYKRY
-836 VNFEKR
+836 VNFERR
-842 SNPRYKSDIHIV
+842 SNPKYKLDIPV
-854 ITLNSAFTI
+854 VMTVSSAFTI

-869 IPPTVTK
+869 IPPTV
-876 ASKEIYHDYVQRTK
+876 SRGDRLVYQEYVRRTT
-890 GHIPIS
+890 GDIHVPQ
-896 TNSIALYKQYV
+896 NSQELYKKYV
-907 NFSL
+907 NFTV

>member
-1 MSKRDVM
+1 MSKQSVL

-29 LIGSNNTETR
+29 LIGSNNTQTR

-45 DRTDPKEL
+45 DRTESREL
-53 ILVDDKVEYNK
+53 TLVDDKVEYNK

-77 NRSGRSTGLNKL
+77 NRPGKLGGFNKL

-115 IAAIGSHSIYKIEDT
+115 IAVIGSHSIYKIEDT
-130 ATIYIPNE
+130 ATIYIPSE
-138 NNKPPHPDE
+138 SNKPQHPDE

-175 QMNMAPP
+175 QMNIAPP
-182 RQLAPALFPK
+182 RQLAPVLFPK
-192 PITAAVYQSNLNGNM
+192 PVTAVVHGTSSESCKVQCTCKDGN
-207 EKQEKKCECNKKDDD
+207 DD
-222 EDIFETWKRQ
+222 EDIFETWKKQIKQRQ
-232 VQQRAEKIGHLNQR
+232 DKMGCQSQKLE
-246 LDFGVRAVPE
+246 FGVRSVPE

-262 SHLLSAV
+262 SHLLSTV
-269 HSQLHPDW
+269 HSHLHPDW
-277 ILYIVHGFIEQSNLN
+277 ILYIVHGFIAQSNLN
-292 IFGRPVYLT
+292 IFGRPIYLT

-321 MHGDVANEVETE
+321 IHGDVANEVETE
-333 QIVHDSMVSSFASGR
+333 QIIHDSMVSSLTAGR

-354 LRGSIPSYWS
+354 MRGSIPSYWS

-383 FAEIPG
+383 FAETPG

-396 CRYGSPIM
+396 RRYGAPIM

-410 KREKKK
+410 KREKRK

-436 PPEFAI
+436 PPEHAV
-442 QYYHLDMAR
+442 QYIHLDMAR

-466 IARTVVRRTGI
+466 IAHTAVQRTGI
-477 FVSSAACGGAV
+477 FVNSKSYDEMRGV
-488 GGAAGHQA
+488 DGHQG
-496 GRVQA
+496 GRVQT
-501 GLARV
+501 GLVRV

-519 FAIGKCVLAYQLYA
+519 FAIGKCVLAHQLYA
-533 LGLIGEP
+533 LGLIAEP
-540 VIEFDSDCARLLE
+540 VIEFDSDCVRLLE

-577 TYRKTAP
+577 SYRKTAP
-584 WSSHG
+584 WASHG

-618 LFIPDPAK
+618 LFIPDPTK
-626 PPIWDYQSDYYLHH
+626 PPIWDYQNDYYLHH
-640 PESMV
+640 PEAST
-645 YIPRKRSLTK
+645 YIPNRRSLTK
-655 WWDDDVLRYLP
+655 WWDDDVLRYVPL
-666 MPCNEMR
+666 PCNEMR

-678 IIGIQGDSSSTI
+678 IIGMQGDSSAL

-695 YHDYNRPFEYT
+695 YHDHNRPFEYT
-706 VFTESFE
+706 VFAECFE
-713 FKMCHTLRDLA
+713 FKMCHTRDLA
-724 PTFSESFSPFVVRGR
+724 PTFSENFSPFVVRGR
-739 AIGQSKGPTSKNPV
+739 TVEHKGPTSKNPV
-753 ISGRSSTTSNNSSD
+753 ISGRCSTTSNNSSD
-767 SNTDSSTDDDLTSS
+767 SNSDSSSDDDLTSS
-781 TPSSRLVTPS
+781 TPSSRLAAPS
-791 PLTLVAKILEAK
+791 PLTVLVKILSA
-803 QEEETPLFPAIKR
+803 EEEEQTTTLFPAIKR
-816 TNRVPLGEPSKRDMV
+816 QNRVLLKEPNKRDMLI
-831 MYKRY
+831 YKRY
-836 VNFEKR
+836 VNFERR
-842 SNPRYKSDIHIV
+842 SNPKYKSDSHV
-854 ITLNSAFTI
+854 VMTVNSAFTI

-876 ASKEIYHDYVQRTK
+876 VAKEIYHNYVQRNN
-890 GHIPIS
+890 GRIVVSP
-896 TNSIALYKQYV
+896 NSIALYKKYV
-907 NFSL
+907 NFTL

>member
-1 MSKRDVM
+1 MSKKNII

-29 LIGSNNTETR
+29 LIGSNNTQTR

-45 DRTDPKEL
+45 DRTDSKEL

-64 QEIHQLLNMIGFG
+64 QEIHQLLNMIGLG
-77 NRSGRSTGLNKL
+77 NRSGRSPGLNKL

-115 IAAIGSHSIYKIEDT
+115 IAVIGSHSIYKIEDT
-130 ATIYIPNE
+130 AMIYIPNDSS
-138 NNKPPHPDE
+138 KPPHPDE
-147 QRYLKMF
+147 QRYAKMF

-165 SYSYDITHTL
+165 SYSYDVTHTL

-182 RQLAPALFPK
+182 RKLAPALFPK
-192 PITAAVYQSNLNGNM
+192 PVTAAVYQSNLKS
-207 EKQEKKCECNKKDDD
+207 EKEECTCASKQGD
-222 EDIFETWKRQ
+222 EDIFETWKTQLQERHN
-232 VQQRAEKIGHLNQR
+232 KTGNQNSK
-246 LDFGVRAVPE
+246 LEFGVRTVPE

-262 SHLLSAV
+262 SHLLSVV

-277 ILYIVHGFIEQSNLN
+277 ILYIIHGFIEQSNLN
-292 IFGRPVYLT
+292 IFGRPIYLT

-333 QIVHDSMVSSFASGR
+333 QIVHDAMISSFAAGR

-354 LRGSIPSYWS
+354 MRGSIPSFWS
-364 QDVSKMVPKP
+364 QDISKMVPKP
-374 AISIDLSDP
+374 AIMIDRSDP
-383 FAEIPG
+383 YAEIPA
-389 KHLNNLM
+389 KHFNNLM
-396 CRYGSPIM
+396 QRYGSPIM
-404 FLNLVK
+404 ILNLVK

-422 DVISNAIKYLNQFL
+422 EVISNAVKYLNQFL
-436 PPEFAI
+436 PPEHAI
-442 QYYHLDMAR
+442 QYFHLDMAR

-477 FVSSAACGGAV
+477 FLSGKNYGEEMGVE
-488 GGAAGHQA
+488 GHQA
-496 GRVQA
+496 GRLQT
-501 GLARV
+501 GLVRV

-519 FAIGKCVLAYQLYA
+519 FAIGKCVLAHQLYA
-533 LGLIGEP
+533 LGLIEEP

-618 LFIPDPAK
+618 LFVPDASRPT
-626 PPIWDYQSDYYLHH
+626 IWEYPTDYYLHH
-640 PESMV
+640 PETMV
-645 YIPRKRSLTK
+645 YIPNNRSLTK
-655 WWDDDVLRYLP
+655 WWDDEVLKFLP
-666 MPCNEMR
+666 RPSNEMR

-678 IIGIQGDSSSTI
+678 IIGMQGDGAL
-690 EMVDP
+690 EMIDP
-695 YHDYNRPFEYT
+695 YHEHTRPFEYT
-706 VFTESFE
+706 VFTDCFE
-713 FKMCHTLRDLA
+713 FKMYHTLRDLA
-724 PTFSESFSPFVVRGR
+724 PSSYESLSPFVVRGR
-739 AIGQSKGPTSKNPV
+739 SVGQVKGPSSKNPV

-767 SNTDSSTDDDLTSS
+767 SNSDSTSDDDLTSS
-781 TPSSRLVTPS
+781 TPSSRQPAVS
-791 PLTLVAKILEAK
+791 PITMVAKLLE
-803 QEEETPLFPAIKR
+803 ENDTEETLPFPAIKR
-816 TNRVPLGEPSKRDMV
+816 YNSIKLQEPSRLDMLL
-831 MYKRY
+831 YKRY
-836 VNFEKR
+836 VNFERR
-842 SNPRYKSDIHIV
+842 SNPRYKSDLHIV
-854 ITLNSAFTI
+854 MTVSSAFTI
-863 DSSVDV
+863 DSSIEV
-869 IPPTVTK
+869 IPPTVSK
-876 ASKEIYHDYVQRTK
+876 ASRNIYEEYVNRTN
-890 GHIPIS
+890 GITVPPE
-896 TNSIALYKQYV
+896 SIALYERYV
-907 NFSL
+907 NFYL

>member
-1 MSKRDVM
+1 MSKQSVR

-29 LIGSNNTETR
+29 LIGSNNTQTR

-45 DRTDPKEL
+45 DRTDPREL
-53 ILVDDKVEYNK
+53 TLVDDKVEYNK

-77 NRSGRSTGLNKL
+77 NRAGRTSGFNKL

-115 IAAIGSHSIYKIEDT
+115 IAMIGLHSIYKIEDT
-130 ATIYIPNE
+130 SMIYIPNDTS
-138 NNKPPHPDE
+138 KPQHPDE
-147 QRYLKMF
+147 QRYVKMF
-154 LAIDLSTNFYY
+154 LAMDLSTNFYY

-182 RQLAPALFPK
+182 RKLAPALFPK
-192 PITAAVYQSNLNGNM
+192 PVTAAVYQSNLRSNTTNE
-207 EKQEKKCECNKKDDD
+207 EKCTCNDEDD

-232 VQQRAEKIGHLNQR
+232 LKQRQDKTGQQGLR
-246 LDFGVRAVPE
+246 LEFGVRTVPE

-269 HSQLHPDW
+269 HSHLHPDW

-333 QIVHDSMVSSFASGR
+333 QIVHDSMVSSFTAGK

-354 LRGSIPSYWS
+354 MRGSIPSYWS

-374 AISIDLSDP
+374 QILIDQSDP

-389 KHLNNLM
+389 KHLNDLM
-396 CRYGSPIM
+396 RRYGSPIM

-422 DVISNAIKYLNQFL
+422 DVISTSVKYLNQFL
-436 PPEFAI
+436 PPEHAI

-451 MNKGADAKVL
+451 MNKGTDAMVL
-461 DKLSA
+461 DKLSS
-466 IARTVVRRTGI
+466 IALTVVRRTGV
-477 FVSSAACGGAV
+477 FLSAAGCEGQGGGGA
-488 GGAAGHQA
+488 GAPGHQA
-496 GRVQA
+496 GRLQT
-501 GLARV
+501 GLVRV

-519 FAIGKCVLAYQLYA
+519 FAIGKCVLAHQLYA

-540 VIEFDSDCARLLE
+540 VVEFDSDCARLLE

-618 LFIPDPAK
+618 LFIPEAGR
-626 PPIWDYQSDYYLHH
+626 PPIWEYTSDHSLHH
-640 PESMV
+640 PESAV
-645 YIPRKRSLTK
+645 FIPRNKSLTK
-655 WWDDDVLRYLP
+655 WWDSAVVRHLP
-666 MPCNEMR
+666 RPCNEMR

-678 IIGIQGDSSSTI
+678 IIGLQGDAL
-690 EMVDP
+690 EMLDP
-695 YHDYNRPFEYT
+695 YHDCHRPFEYT
-706 VFTESFE
+706 QFQECFE
-713 FKMCHTLRDLA
+713 LKMCHTLRDLA
-724 PTFSESFSPFVVRGR
+724 PTSSESFSPFVVRGR
-739 AIGQSKGPTSKNPV
+739 GGQGGGKGPASKNPV

-767 SNTDSSTDDDLTSS
+767 SNSDSSSDDDLTSS
-781 TPSSRLVTPS
+781 TPSSRQSAPS
-791 PLTLVAKILEAK
+791 PRTQLARLLAEPQPQSAM
-803 QEEETPLFPAIKR
+803 LFPAVQR
-816 TNRVPLGEPSKRDMV
+816 NTRVLLGVPSKRDMLV
-831 MYKRY
+831 YKRY
-836 VNFEKR
+836 VNIEKR
-842 SNPRYKSDIHIV
+842 SNPKYASDIHV
-854 ITLNSAFTI
+854 VLTVNSAFTI

-869 IPPTVTK
+869 IPPTV
-876 ASKEIYHDYVQRTK
+876 ARSARDVYQSYVMRSAGRVLVPQPNVDMYQK
-890 GHIPIS
+890 
-896 TNSIALYKQYV
+896 YV
-907 NFSL
+907 HFSL

>member
-1 MSKRDVM
+1 MSKQNVL

-29 LIGSNNTETR
+29 LIGSNNTQTR

-45 DRTDPKEL
+45 DRTDPREL

-77 NRSGRSTGLNKL
+77 NKGTRSVGFNKL

-115 IAAIGSHSIYKIEDT
+115 IALIGPHSIYKIEDT
-130 ATIYIPNE
+130 AMIYIPNDTSR
-138 NNKPPHPDE
+138 PQDPDE
-147 QRYLKMF
+147 QRYVKMF

-165 SYSYDITHTL
+165 SYSYDVTHTL

-182 RQLAPALFPK
+182 RKLAPALFPE
-192 PITAAVYQSNLNGNM
+192 PVTAAVYHSNINSKAND
-207 EKQEKKCECNKKDDD
+207 ECTCNKNDDD
-222 EDIFETWKRQ
+222 EDIFETWKQ
-232 VQQRAEKIGHLNQR
+232 QLQQRQEKMGDNTTKLE
-246 LDFGVRAVPE
+246 FGVRAVPE

-262 SHLLSAV
+262 SHLLSVV

-277 ILYIVHGFIEQSNLN
+277 ILYIIHGFIEQSNLN
-292 IFGRPVYLT
+292 IFGRPIYLT

-333 QIVHDSMVSSFASGR
+333 QIVHDSMISSFSNGR

-354 LRGSIPSYWS
+354 MRGSIPSFWS
-364 QDVSKMVPKP
+364 QDISKMVPKP
-374 AISIDLSDP
+374 AIAIDRSDP
-383 FAEIPG
+383 YAQIPA
-389 KHLNNLM
+389 KHFNNLM
-396 CRYGSPIM
+396 QRYGSPIM
-404 FLNLVK
+404 ILNLVK

-422 DVISNAIKYLNQFL
+422 EVISNAVKYLNQFL
-436 PPEFAI
+436 PPEHAI
-442 QYYHLDMAR
+442 QYFHLDMAR
-451 MNKGADAKVL
+451 INKGADAKVL

-466 IARTVVRRTGI
+466 IARTVVKRTGI
-477 FVSSAACGGAV
+477 FLSTKGCSDDMGIE
-488 GGAAGHQA
+488 GHQG
-496 GRVQA
+496 GRLQTGVV
-501 GLARV
+501 RV

-519 FAIGKCVLAYQLYA
+519 FAIGKCVLAYQLHA
-533 LGLIGEP
+533 LGLIAEP

-618 LFIPDPAK
+618 LFVPDPSRPA
-626 PPIWDYQSDYYLHH
+626 IWVYPTDYYLHH
-640 PESMV
+640 PETMV
-645 YIPRKRSLTK
+645 YIPNRRSLTK
-655 WWDDDVLRYLP
+655 WWDDDVVRYLP
-666 MPCNEMR
+666 KPSNEMR

-678 IIGIQGDSSSTI
+678 IIGMQGDTAL

-695 YHDYNRPFEYT
+695 YQEYNRPFEYT
-706 VFTESFE
+706 VFIESFE
-713 FKMCHTLRDLA
+713 FKMCHTLRDIT
-724 PTFSESFSPFVVRGR
+724 PSFAENLSPFVVRGR
-739 AIGQSKGPTSKNPV
+739 NPYAVKGPASKNPV
-753 ISGRSSTTSNNSSD
+753 ISGRSSTASNNSSD
-767 SNTDSSTDDDLTSS
+767 SNSDSSSDDDLTSS
-781 TPSSRLVTPS
+781 TMSSRQPLSPS
-791 PLTLVAKILEAK
+791 AVVSKP
-803 QEEETPLFPAIKR
+803 EEEVTYERPPFLFVKR
-816 TNRVPLGEPSKRDMV
+816 TLKPIVSEPNKRDMLL
-831 MYKRY
+831 YKRY

-842 SNPRYKSDIHIV
+842 SNPRYKPDIPIV
-854 ITLNSAFTI
+854 MTVNSAFTI
-863 DSSVDV
+863 DSSVDT
-869 IPPTVTK
+869 IPPTITK
-876 ASKEIYHDYVQRTK
+876 ASKEIYIDYVQR
-890 GHIPIS
+890 S
-896 TNSIALYKQYV
+896 TGKLTVPLESLQLYKSYV
-907 NFSL
+907 EFSL

>member
-1 MSKRDVM
+1 MSKRSIM

-45 DRTDPKEL
+45 DRTDPREL

-77 NRSGRSTGLNKL
+77 NRNGRNSGLNKL

-115 IAAIGSHSIYKIEDT
+115 VAGIGSHSIYKIEDT
-130 ATIYIPNE
+130 ATIYIPVDG
-138 NNKPPHPDE
+138 NKPQHPDE

-182 RQLAPALFPK
+182 RKLAPALFPK
-192 PITAAVYQSNLNGNM
+192 PVTAAVYHSNLKSNSY
-207 EKQEKKCECNKKDDD
+207 QEMDENCECHKYAEDD
-222 EDIFETWKRQ
+222 EDIFQTWKSQ
-232 VQQRAEKIGHLNQR
+232 LEQRKKTGHQPQR
-246 LDFGVRAVPE
+246 LDFGVRTVPE
-256 WRFVWN
+256 WRYVWN

-269 HSQLHPDW
+269 HSHLHPDW

-333 QIVHDSMVSSFASGR
+333 QIVHDSMVSSFAAGR

-354 LRGSIPSYWS
+354 MRGSIPSYWS

-389 KHLNNLM
+389 KHLNNM
-396 CRYGSPIM
+396 MRRYGSPLI

-410 KREKKK
+410 KKEKKK

-422 DVISNAIKYLNQFL
+422 DVISNSIKYLNQFL
-436 PPEFAI
+436 PPEHAI
-442 QYYHLDMAR
+442 LYYHMDMAR
-451 MNKGADAKVL
+451 VNKESDAKVL

-466 IARTVVRRTGI
+466 IARTAVRRTGI
-477 FVSSAACGGAV
+477 FLSSRGYGEETGV
-488 GGAAGHQA
+488 EGHQG
-496 GRVQA
+496 GRLQT
-501 GLARV
+501 GLVRV

-519 FAIGKCVLAYQLYA
+519 FAIGKYVLAHQLYA

-540 VIEFDSDCARLLE
+540 NIEFDSDCARLLE

-618 LFIPDPAK
+618 LFVPDQSRPA
-626 PPIWDYQSDYYLHH
+626 IWEYQSDYYLHH
-640 PESMV
+640 PEAIV
-645 YIPRKRSLTK
+645 YIPRNRSLTK
-655 WWDDDVLRYLP
+655 WWDDDVLRHLP
-666 MPCNEMR
+666 LPCNEMK

-678 IIGIQGDSSSTI
+678 IIGMHGDSSSTI

-706 VFTESFE
+706 VLMDCFE
-713 FKMCHTLRDLA
+713 FKMFHTLRDLA
-724 PTFSESFSPFVVRGR
+724 PTFSENFSPFVVRGR
-739 AIGQSKGPTSKNPV
+739 SSDQTKRPTSKNPV

-767 SNTDSSTDDDLTSS
+767 SNGDSSSDDDLTNS
-781 TPSSRLVTPS
+781 TPALRLSVPS
-791 PLTLVAKILEAK
+791 PLTVVAKILKANEID
-803 QEEETPLFPAIKR
+803 ETPLFPAIKR
-816 TNRVPLGEPSKRDMV
+816 MNRISLNEPSKRDMV

-836 VNFEKR
+836 VNFERR
-842 SNPRYKSDIHIV
+842 SNPRYKSDIHV
-854 ITLNSAFTI
+854 VMTVNSAFTI

-869 IPPTVTK
+869 IPPTVSK
-876 ASKEIYHDYVQRTK
+876 ASREIYQDYVQRNTGRLK
-890 GHIPIS
+890 VKS
-896 TNSIALYKQYV
+896 DSIAAYTKYV

>member
-1 MSKRDVM
+1 MSKRNLV

-19 ALYETKARFY
+19 ALYETKTRFY
-29 LIGSNNTETR
+29 LIGSNNTQTR

-45 DRTDPKEL
+45 DRTDSKEL

-77 NRSGRSTGLNKL
+77 NRSGRSPGLNKL

-115 IAAIGSHSIYKIEDT
+115 IAVIGSHSIYKIEDT
-130 ATIYIPNE
+130 AMIYIPNE
-138 NNKPPHPDE
+138 SNKPLHPDE
-147 QRYLKMF
+147 QRYVKMF

-182 RQLAPALFPK
+182 RKLAPALFPK
-192 PITAAVYQSNLNGNM
+192 PVTAAVYQSNLNS
-207 EKQEKKCECNKKDDD
+207 EQEKCTCNNEQDD
-222 EDIFETWKRQ
+222 EDIFETWKKQLLERQ
-232 VQQRAEKIGHLNQR
+232 LKTGVQNTKLE
-246 LDFGVRAVPE
+246 FGVRTVPQ

-262 SHLLSAV
+262 SHLLSVV

-277 ILYIVHGFIEQSNLN
+277 ILYIIHGFIEQSNLN
-292 IFGRPVYLT
+292 IFGRPIYLT

-333 QIVHDSMVSSFASGR
+333 QIVLDAMISSFSAGR

-354 LRGSIPSYWS
+354 MRGSIPSFWS
-364 QDVSKMVPKP
+364 QDISKMVPKP
-374 AISIDLSDP
+374 AIMIDRSDP
-383 FAEIPG
+383 YAEIPA
-389 KHLNNLM
+389 KHFNNLM
-396 CRYGSPIM
+396 TRYGSPIM
-404 FLNLVK
+404 ILNLVK
-410 KREKKK
+410 KREKRK

-422 DVISNAIKYLNQFL
+422 EVISNAVKYLNQFL
-436 PPEFAI
+436 SPENAI
-442 QYYHLDMAR
+442 QYFHLDMAR

-477 FVSSAACGGAV
+477 FLSDKGYGEEMGVP
-488 GGAAGHQA
+488 GHQA
-496 GRVQA
+496 GRLQT
-501 GLARV
+501 GLVRV

-519 FAIGKCVLAYQLYA
+519 FAIGKCVLAHQLYA
-533 LGLIGEP
+533 LGLIEEP
-540 VIEFDSDCARLLE
+540 VIEFDSDCVRLLE

-618 LFIPDPAK
+618 LFVPDPNQPA
-626 PPIWDYQSDYYLHH
+626 IWEYPTDYYLHH
-640 PESMV
+640 PETMV
-645 YIPRKRSLTK
+645 YIPSNRSLTR
-655 WWDDDVLRYLP
+655 WWDEAAARSLP
-666 MPCNEMR
+666 RAALEMR

-678 IIGIQGDSSSTI
+678 VIGLQGDAL

-695 YHDYNRPFEYT
+695 YQEYNRPFEYT
-706 VFTESFE
+706 VFADCFE
-713 FKMCHTLRDLA
+713 FKMYHTLRDLA
-724 PTFSESFSPFVVRGR
+724 PNSYENLSPFVVRGR
-739 AIGQSKGPTSKNPV
+739 SVGQVKGPSSKNPV
-753 ISGRSSTTSNNSSD
+753 ISGRSSTISNNSSD
-767 SNTDSSTDDDLTSS
+767 SNSDSTSDDDLTSS
-781 TPSSRLVTPS
+781 TPNSRQSIMS
-791 PLTLVAKILEAK
+791 PITMVAKLLEEK
-803 QEEETPLFPAIKR
+803 EVEETPLFPAIKR
-816 TNRVPLGEPSKRDMV
+816 YNCIKVEEPSKRDMLL
-831 MYKRY
+831 YKRY
-836 VNFEKR
+836 VNFERR
-842 SNPRYKSDIHIV
+842 SNPRYKPDIHIV
-854 ITLNSAFTI
+854 MTVSSAFTI

-876 ASKEIYHDYVQRTK
+876 ASKEIYQEYVARSNGKIVVPQE
-890 GHIPIS
+890 
-896 TNSIALYKQYV
+896 SIALYNKYV